1 MKKYLTLLFLVC
13 AVALTFTGCYN
24 SFESVGLSGDGNHSS
39 GGTGN
44 PGGGTGNPGGG
55 TGNPGG
61 GSDKPSGGS
70 ADLIGTTWTASEEYN
85 ISRWDHLLTFT
96 GDNSISVLS
105 ISSGEMPINV
115 TGTYSLD
122 GSSISFNIENDFS
135 GSLKDSY
142 TGSYNARE
150 GKIIINSGILSSG
163 SVIFTKR

>member
-39 GGTGN
+39 GG
-44 PGGGTGNPGGG
+44 
-55 TGNPGG
+55 
-61 GSDKPSGGS
+61 S

-85 ISRWDHLLTFT
+85 MSRWNHLLTFT

-105 ISSGEMPINV
+105 TSSGRMPISV
-115 TGTYSLD
+115 AGTYSLD
-122 GSSISFNIENDFS
+122 GSSISFNIEVDSS
-135 GSLKDSY
+135 GLLKDSY
-142 TGSYNARE
+142 TGRYNAKE

-163 SVIFTKR
+163 SVIFTKQ

>member
-24 SFESVGLSGDGNHSS
+24 SFESFGLSGDGNHSS
-39 GGTGN
+39 GGTVN
-44 PGGGTGNPGGG
+44 PGGGNHSSGG

-70 ADLIGTTWTASEEYN
+70 ADLIGTTWAASEEYN
-85 ISRWDHLLTFT
+85 MSRWNHLLTFT

-105 ISSGEMPINV
+105 TSLGEMPV
-115 TGTYSLD
+115 RVAGTYSLD
-122 GSSISFNIENDFS
+122 GSSISFNIEGDYS
-135 GSLKDSY
+135 GLLKDSY
-142 TGSYNARE
+142 TGSYNAKE

-163 SVIFTKR
+163 SVIFTKQ